1 MKKITGSRRT
11 MLAGSLAAAAAGAL
25 AASGAAAA
33 PPVAKVTA
41 YKALFQVSD
50 DDPKKWNQ
58 TLNNI
63 KNLQQDLGPANV
75 TVEIVI
81 FGPGIG
87 MVKVESEVGNR
98 IQEAIDA
105 KVSVLVC
112 QNTMRGAHL
121 TPDDM
126 LSRIGYVP
134 AGVGEIVRRQAEGY
148 AYIRS

>member
-1 MKKITGSRRT
+1 MKKITGSRRS
-11 MLAGSLAAAAAGAL
+11 MLAGSLAAAAGAFAATATAANL
-25 AASGAAAA
+25 AT
-33 PPVAKVTA
+33 AKPTA

-63 KNLQQDLGPANV
+63 KNLQQDLGAANV
-75 TVEIVI
+75 TIEIVI

-87 MVKVESEVGNR
+87 MVKIESELGNR
-98 IQEAIDA
+98 VQEAIDT

-126 LSRIGYVP
+126 LARIGYVP

>member
-11 MLAGSLAAAAAGAL
+11 MLAGSLAAAAGVL
-25 AASGAAAA
+25 AATAAAAA
-33 PPVAKVTA
+33 PAKPTV

-63 KNLQQDLGPANV
+63 KNLQQDLGAANV
-75 TVEIVI
+75 TIEIVI

-87 MVKVESEVGNR
+87 MVKIETEVGNR
-98 IQEAIDA
+98 LQEAIDA

-121 TPDDM
+121 TPEDM
-126 LSRIGYVP
+126 QPRIGYVP

-148 AYIRS
+148 AYIRA

>member
-1 MKKITGSRRT
+1 MKKISGSRRT
-11 MLAGSLAAAAAGAL
+11 MLVGSLAAAAGAL
-25 AASGAAAA
+25 AATAATAA
-33 PPVAKVTA
+33 PAKPTA

-63 KNLQQDLGPANV
+63 KNLQQDLGAANV
-75 TVEIVI
+75 TIEIVI

-87 MVKVESEVGNR
+87 MVKIESEVGNR
-98 IQEAIDA
+98 LQEAIDA

-112 QNTMRGAHL
+112 QNTMRSAHL
-121 TPDDM
+121 TPEDM
-126 LSRIGYVP
+126 QTRIGYVP

>member
-1 MKKITGSRRT
+1 
-11 MLAGSLAAAAAGAL
+11 MLAGSLAAAAGAL
-25 AASGAAAA
+25 AASAAVAAPAAAK
-33 PPVAKVTA
+33 PTA

-63 KNLQQDLGPANV
+63 KNLQQDLGAANV
-75 TVEIVI
+75 TIEIVI

-87 MVKVESEVGNR
+87 MVMMESEVGNR
-98 IQEAIDA
+98 VQEAIDA

-126 LSRIGYVP
+126 LSRIGYVV

>member
-11 MLAGSLAAAAAGAL
+11 MLAGSLAAAAGAL
-25 AASGAAAA
+25 AGTVASAA
-33 PPVAKVTA
+33 PATAKPTA

-63 KNLQQDLGPANV
+63 KNLQQDLGAANV
-75 TVEIVI
+75 TIEVVI

-87 MVKVESEVGNR
+87 MVKIESEVGNR
-98 IQEAIDA
+98 VQEAIDA

-121 TPDDM
+121 TPEDM
-126 LSRIGYVP
+126 QARVGYVP

>member
-1 MKKITGSRRT
+1 MKKLTGSRRT
-11 MLAGSLAAAAAGAL
+11 MLAGSLAAAAGVL
-25 AASGAAAA
+25 AATAAAAA
-33 PPVAKVTA
+33 PAKPTA

-63 KNLQQDLGPANV
+63 KNLQQDLGAANV
-75 TVEIVI
+75 TIEIVI

-87 MVKVESEVGNR
+87 MVKIETEVGNR
-98 IQEAIDA
+98 LQEAIDA

-121 TPDDM
+121 TPEDM
-126 LSRIGYVP
+126 QPRIGYVP

-148 AYIRS
+148 AYIRA

>member
-1 MKKITGSRRT
+1 MKKITGSRRA
-11 MLAGSLAAAAAGAL
+11 MLAGSLAAAAGAL
-25 AASGAAAA
+25 ASSATAAA
-33 PPVAKVTA
+33 PAPAKPTA

-50 DDPKKWNQ
+50 DDPRKWNQ

-63 KNLQQDLGPANV
+63 KNLQQDLGAANV
-75 TVEIVI
+75 TIEVVI

-87 MVKVESEVGNR
+87 MVKIESEVGNR
-98 IQEAIDA
+98 VQEVIDA
-105 KVSVLVC
+105 KVAVLVC

-121 TPDDM
+121 TPEDM
-126 LSRIGYVP
+126 QARVGYVP

>member
-1 MKKITGSRRT
+1 MKKTTSSRRT
-11 MLAGSLAAAAAGAL
+11 MLVGSLATAAGAL
-25 AASGAAAA
+25 AASATAATPA
-33 PPVAKVTA
+33 PAKSTA

-63 KNLQQDLGPANV
+63 KNLQQDLGAANV
-75 TVEIVI
+75 TIEVVI

-87 MVKVESEVGNR
+87 MVKIESEVGNR
-98 IQEAIDA
+98 VQEAIDA

-121 TPDDM
+121 TPEDM
-126 LSRIGYVP
+126 QARVAYVP

>member
-25 AASGAAAA
+25 AATGATAAPAAAKA
-33 PPVAKVTA
+33 TA

-58 TLNNI
+58 TLNNV
-63 KNLQQDLGPANV
+63 KNLQQDLGAANV

-87 MVKVESEVGNR
+87 MAKVDSEVANR
-98 IQEAIDA
+98 VQEAIDA
-105 KVSVLVC
+105 KVAVRVC

-121 TPDDM
+121 TPEDM
-126 LSRIGYVP
+126 QPRVGYVP
-134 AGVGEIVRRQAEGY
+134 SGVGEIVRRQADGY